1 MSEPTDDRRLAEQRL
16 LPLLDAIYRAAT
28 DREAWSDVAK
38 GISELFGGAAV
49 FLNIQTPALNQPASQ
64 FYAGTDPLPSP
75 ISLRHARAGLPWLA
89 NAGDDLGRRFVRMS
103 EHYPPEMMPGSEFDE
118 DFLRPRGLA
127 PEPPIL
133 HLVSPEEAILS
144 SLIVV
149 YRRGDQP
156 AISDAL
162 LGVADRLVPH
172 LGRAVDI
179 FGRLQSTEGQQL
191 ALHEVI
197 DRIPTGVVVLDANRA
212 PLIRNRMAL
221 RIAAAEDG
229 FTFADDGPR
238 ASDRETTAAL
248 HQLIDSATMP
258 ERGREL
264 SGGGFMSLARPSG
277 LRAYPVLVTPVLGR
291 VHDRAMA
298 GAAAVIFISD
308 PEYRDLSLT
317 TVLTT
322 VYGLTPAEADL
333 AQLLAQ
339 GHSLEDAAGI
349 RGVTLNTAR
358 SQLKQV
364 FAKTETNRQG
374 ELLQL
379 ILSGVATIDEGGAAR
394 ARQAR
399 GSK

>member
-1 MSEPTDDRRLAEQRL
+1 M
-16 LPLLDAIYRAAT
+16 
-28 DREAWSDVAK
+28 
-38 GISELFGGAAV
+38 
-49 FLNIQTPALNQPASQ
+49 
-64 FYAGTDPLPSP
+64 
-75 ISLRHARAGLPWLA
+75 
-89 NAGDDLGRRFVRMS
+89 
-103 EHYPPEMMPGSEFDE
+103 
-118 DFLRPRGLA
+118 
-127 PEPPIL
+127 
-133 HLVSPEEAILS
+133 SPEEAILS

-394 ARQAR
+394 PRQAR